1 MKQISAILIL
11 LLLALSCN
19 NKEKSRPE
27 DKSDLKELSQKVEFD
42 KVSDTSYIKNGNEP
56 THRITHL
63 KNKNENLILFK
74 RIATNENGEESLS
87 ILDTLSIKNIDD
99 TFYITIGYCEMKN
112 ASPEEIIAIVER
124 TKEDTIQTIVRAWKA
139 NSQTRRIENINNLNA
154 LTCVNEF

>member
-27 DKSDLKELSQKVEFD
+27 DKSDLNELSQKVEFD

-74 RIATNENGEESLS
+74 RIATNENGEENLS
-87 ILDTLSIKNIDD
+87 ILDTLSIKNLDD
-99 TFYITIGYCEMKN
+99 TFHITIGYCEMKN